1 MKTRIITVALAMS
14 TVVAFAQKKEIRKAE
29 SAVEDGNYAEAKSFL
44 SQAEPLLAGAKDK
57 DKATFYVTKGKAYL
71 GTGENIPVA
80 DLLTAADAFK
90 EAQALGA
97 EDAAH
102 GISSVSVALVNS
114 AIGDQ
119 KTENYSEASEKLIAA
134 YQLNEADT
142 SYLYFAASNAV
153 NAQDYDTALKYYL
166 QLQDLGY
173 SGKETQYSATNKET
187 GEVETFAK
195 DQRDLLVKTGAYT
208 DPQETVSESRKGE
221 IAKNI
226 ALIYIQ
232 KGENDKAIAAMES
245 AKAENPGDTSLL
257 LSEADMYYKMGDM
270 AKYKEIMEEVVKA
283 DPNNA
288 VLYYNLGVTTGE
300 LGDIDQSIAYYKKA
314 VEIDPTMVNAYNNMA
329 LMTID
334 KRNPLVEEMNNLGMS
349 KADNKR
355 YAELE
360 EEIKVI
366 YRDALV
372 YLEKVFEL
380 DPNRVETARTM
391 MNIYS
396 LLGEDEKSAEFKA
409 VVEDLDSKRAAGTTA
424 QE

>member
-1 MKTRIITVALAMS
+1 MKTRIITAALAMS

-44 SQAEPLLAGAKDK
+44 SQAEPLLSEAKDK
-57 DKATFYVTKGKAYL
+57 DKATFYVTKGKAFL
-71 GTGENIPVA
+71 GTGENVPVA
-80 DLLTAADAFK
+80 DLMAAAEAFK
-90 EAQALGA
+90 AAQALGA
-97 EDAAH
+97 DEAAQ
-102 GISSVSVALVNS
+102 GITSVSIALVNS

-119 KTENYSEASEKLIAA
+119 KAEKYAEASDKLIAA
-134 YQLNEADT
+134 YKLNEADT
-142 SYLYFAASNAV
+142 SYLYFAASNSV

-173 SGKETQYSATNKET
+173 SGIENQYSATNKET
-187 GEVETFAK
+187 GEVETMAK
-195 DQRDLLVKTGAYT
+195 EQRDLLVKTGVYV
-208 DPQETVSESRKGE
+208 DPKDSVTESRKGE

-232 KGENDKAIAAMES
+232 KGDNEKAIAAMES
-245 AKAENPGDTSLL
+245 AKAENPGDTSLM

-270 AKYKEIMEEVVKA
+270 AKYTQIMEEVVKA

-300 LGDIDQSIAYYKKA
+300 LGEIEKSMSYYQKA
-314 VEIDPTMVNAYNNMA
+314 VELDPQMVNAYNNMA

-360 EEIKVI
+360 AEIKEI
-366 YRDALV
+366 YREALV
-372 YLEKVFEL
+372 YLEKVHEL
-380 DPNRVETARTM
+380 EPSKVETARTM

-396 LLGEDEKSAEFKA
+396 LLGEDEKAAEFKVIVA
-409 VVEDLDSKRAAGTTA
+409 ELDAKGAAGATT

>member
-1 MKTRIITVALAMS
+1 MKTRIITAALAMS
-14 TVVAFAQKKEIRKAE
+14 TVVAFAQKKEIKKAE
-29 SAVEDGNYAEAKSFL
+29 GAVEDGNYTEAKNFI
-44 SQAEPLLAGAKDK
+44 SQAEPLLAEAKDK
-57 DKATFYVTKGKAYL
+57 DKATFYVTKGKAFL

-90 EAQALGA
+90 QAQALGA
-97 EDAAH
+97 EEAEQ
-102 GISSVSVALVNS
+102 GITSVSIALVNS

-119 KTENYSEASEKLIAA
+119 QAEKYAEASEKLMAA
-134 YQLNEADT
+134 YQLNVADT
-142 SYLYFAASNAV
+142 SYLYFAASNSV

-173 SGKETQYSATNKET
+173 SGIETQYSATNKET
-187 GEVETFAK
+187 GEVETMGK
-195 DQRDLLVKTGAYT
+195 EQRDLLVKTGVYS
-208 DPQETVSESRKGE
+208 DPKETISESRKGE

-232 KGENDKAIAAMES
+232 KGDNEKAIAAMES
-245 AKAENPGDTSLL
+245 AKAENPGDTALM
-257 LSEADMYYKMGDM
+257 LSEADMYYKMGDI

-288 VLYYNLGVTTGE
+288 ILFYNLGVTTGE
-300 LGDIDQSIAYYKKA
+300 LGDIEQALNYYQKA
-314 VEIDPTMVNAYNNMA
+314 VELDPTMVNAFNNMA
-329 LMTID
+329 LITID

-360 EEIKVI
+360 EEIKTI
-366 YRDALV
+366 YREALV
-372 YLEKVFEL
+372 YLEKVYDLE
-380 DPNRVETARTM
+380 PSKVETARTM

-396 LLGEDEKSAEFKA
+396 LLGEDAKAAEFKA
-409 VVEDLDSKRAAGTTA
+409 IVAELDAKAASGTTT